1 MMHTSRNTALAGSTK
16 LNRKERIRRLMRFS
30 MKLAAAYC
38 KDRNAVN

>member
-1 MMHTSRNTALAGSTK
+1 MICNSQNTAPAGSAK
-16 LNRKERIRRLMRFS
+16 LSRKERVRRLMRFS